1 MKTNTCLWYCALML
15 ACFSQ
20 QTIAAC
26 GAPGDGFV
34 SPTPTADFIDHQDG
48 TVTHR
53 NTGLMW
59 QKCALG
65 QTYTDGSCNGE
76 ATTYT
81 LSTALDLAANYT
93 AAGYSDWRLPNAKEL
108 YSIVD
113 DSCANPALNT
123 AIFPVTGLGNAMVFF
138 SSTPHDYADRTAN
151 LEDFTMI
158 DFKDGSYGPGAYTS
172 KVLVRL
178 VRDLKPAFH

>member
-1 MKTNTCLWYCALML
+1 MKKNSCLWYCALML

-20 QTIAAC
+20 HTMAAC
-26 GAPGDGFV
+26 GSPEEGFV

-53 NTGLMW
+53 TTGLMW
-59 QKCALG
+59 QKCVLG
-65 QTYTDGSCNGE
+65 QTYSNGSCSGE
-76 ATTYT
+76 ATAYM

-113 DSCANPALNT
+113 DSCANPAINT
-123 AIFPVTGLGNAMVFF
+123 EVFP
-138 SSTPHDYADRTAN
+138 DR
-151 LEDFTMI
+151 
-158 DFKDGSYGPGAYTS
+158 KS
-172 KVLVRL
+172 VV
-178 VRDLKPAFH
+178 